1 MATTRPTIRGASV
14 EDAAACA
21 EIYAPYVTGTAV
33 SFETEPPDAA
43 GMAERIVAA
52 VRTHAWIV
60 LEQDGRVRGYAYG
73 GPFKARPAYRWACEV
88 SVYVEPGRH
97 RTGGRPAA
105 LREPVRAGS
114 PSAATAPP
122 PRA

>member
-1 MATTRPTIRGASV
+1 
-14 EDAAACA
+14 
-21 EIYAPYVTGTAV
+21 
-33 SFETEPPDAA
+33 
-43 GMAERIVAA
+43 MAERIVAA

-88 SVYVEPGRH
+88 SVYVEPAGTAR
-97 RTGGRPAA
+97 GPAGSST
-105 LREPVRAGS
+105 RACSSGS